1 MAIIRLTGD
10 DGQEALLTGLGRWF
24 AAHATRIM
32 AVDCDLAGAA
42 SGADDRPGLAELLSG
57 AAAFS
62 GVVVLDAESPLQL
75 IPAGRDR
82 GSAAALLASA
92 RFDAVLEAL
101 DQNYDIVLLDLG
113 MASPETVPLVLK
125 SHATLIVVSGA
136 RAQDAALL
144 CGSLAA
150 SGVRAARFVIDSGA
164 PAPIARRA

>member
-1 MAIIRLTGD
+1 MTMGRRRCSPGSGGGLPPTRPASWRSIAIWRVLHPAPTTGR
-10 DGQEALLTGLGRWF
+10 GWPS
-24 AAHATRIM
+24 
-32 AVDCDLAGAA
+32 C
-42 SGADDRPGLAELLSG
+42 LSG
-57 AAAFS
+57 VSAFS
-62 GVVVLDAESPLQL
+62 GVVVRDAESPLQL

-82 GSAAALLASA
+82 ESAAPLLASA

-150 SGVRAARFVIDSGA
+150 AGVRAARFVIDSGA